1 MSTQVLHRLRSF
13 RRVVACAA
21 LPALALAGAGCLG
34 EPPLDERW
42 TLLEFAASTPTV
54 RSDVPDDQ
62 PIAVNVRGR
71 ITYRAIRTGFVVAE
85 LRYSDVLAPA
95 MVALDPEQRT
105 LESAQTVEYILAN
118 SVTAGRATRAV
129 TGFDHLV
136 QEVDLSFT
144 APVPAGLTAAAGD
157 SAASRSL
164 FLVLYLGD
172 GDEVELPAGRDS
184 LVVTP
189 FDAEDSQ
196 VLFTGYPLRVVPAA
210 GAPLP

>member
-1 MSTQVLHRLRSF
+1 MSTHGRHWSRLLRRS
-13 RRVVACAA
+13 VAVSA

-42 TLLEFAASTPTV
+42 TLLEFAASTPAAQA
-54 RSDVPDDQ
+54 PIQADQ
-62 PIAVNVRGR
+62 PIAVSVRGR

-95 MVALDPEQRT
+95 MVALDPDERT

-164 FLVLYLGD
+164 FLVLYLGE
-172 GDEVELPAGRDS
+172 GDEVELEAGRDS

-189 FDAEDSQ
+189 FDVEDTQ
-196 VLFTGYPLRVVPAA
+196 VLFTGYPLRVAA
-210 GAPLP
+210 AAEAPLP